1 MKHNVNMN
9 KSIAFINKREKI
21 PVTTNNNKIPW
32 INTLRHVQN
41 FIIHL
46 KNVMKNTEEL
56 RKCPLIS

>member
-32 INTLRHVQN
+32 INTLRHV
-41 FIIHL
+41 
-46 KNVMKNTEEL
+46 
-56 RKCPLIS
+56 